1 MIRNSKKVITIVGG
15 GNIGSSWA
23 LLFLLHGYRVNI
35 YDKDCE
41 VHYKSKKSI
50 KIGLN
55 LFIESDNLDSKKI
68 KTILSNINFFKDL
81 KEALHDTKYVIEA
94 INENLKD
101 KINVFKD
108 ISQNVGKDIVI
119 ASSSS
124 FIPISKISENTINKS
139 RCLNLHPGN
148 PPYLLKFAEIVPSTY
163 TSKKAVEGTK
173 SLLYSVNLHPIILK
187 KEIDG
192 FVFNRLQ
199 GALLK
204 EAYSLINDDIVS
216 ASDIDLLVTNGLGL
230 RWAVLGPFETIDLNT
245 KGGIE
250 NHGKIM
256 IPFYKSIF
264 SKSKNYNFE
273 TKSIKK
279 VIIERRKLL
288 PLENLSERISWRDKT
303 ISKLINLLK

>member
-23 LLFLLHGYRVNI
+23 LLFLLHGYKVSI

-81 KEALHDTKYVIEA
+81 KEALHDTKYVIES

-124 FIPISKISENTINKS
+124 FIPISKISEKTINKS

-163 TSKKAVEGTK
+163 TSKKAVEETK

>member
-55 LFIESDNLDSKKI
+55 LFIESDNLDTKKI

-81 KEALHDTKYVIEA
+81 KEALHDTKYVIES

-124 FIPISKISENTINKS
+124 FIPVSKISEKTINKS

-163 TSKKAVEGTK
+163 TSKKAVEETK

-216 ASDIDLLVTNGLGL
+216 ARDIDLLVTNGLGL

-250 NHGKIM
+250 NHSKIM
-256 IPFYKSIF
+256 IPFYKNIF

>member
-1 MIRNSKKVITIVGG
+1 MTRNSKKVITIVGG

-55 LFIESDNLDSKKI
+55 LFIESDNLDSKKK
-68 KTILSNINFFKDL
+68 KTILNNINFFKDL
-81 KEALHDTKYVIEA
+81 KEALHDTKYVIES

-124 FIPISKISENTINKS
+124 FIPISKISEKTINKS

-163 TSKKAVEGTK
+163 TSKKAVEQTK
-173 SLLYSVNLHPIILK
+173 SLLYSVKLHPIILK

-216 ASDIDLLVTNGLGL
+216 ASDIDSLVTNGLGL

-250 NHGKIM
+250 NHSKIM

>member
-23 LLFLLHGYRVNI
+23 LLFLLHGYKVSI

-68 KTILSNINFFKDL
+68 KTILSNISFFKDL
-81 KEALHDTKYVIEA
+81 KEALHDTKYVIES

-101 KINVFKD
+101 KTNVFKD

-124 FIPISKISENTINKS
+124 FIPISKISEKTINKS

-163 TSKKAVEGTK
+163 TSKKALDQTK
-173 SLLYSVNLHPIILK
+173 SLLKSIKLHPIILK

-250 NHGKIM
+250 NHSKIM

-288 PLENLSERISWRDKT
+288 PLEKLNERISWRDKT

>member
-55 LFIESDNLDSKKI
+55 LFIESDNLDTKKI

-81 KEALHDTKYVIEA
+81 KEALHDTKYVIES

-124 FIPISKISENTINKS
+124 FIPISKISEKTINKS

-163 TSKKAVEGTK
+163 TSKKAVEETK

-216 ASDIDLLVTNGLGL
+216 ARDIDLLVTNGLGL

-250 NHGKIM
+250 NHSKIM
-256 IPFYKSIF
+256 IPFYKNIF
-264 SKSKNYNFE
+264 YIYTFHNNCMYYIFRVQFAQ
-273 TKSIKK
+273 TTF
-279 VIIERRKLL
+279 RFPKLL
-288 PLENLSERISWRDKT
+288 LLGLLSIW
-303 ISKLINLLK
+303 

>member
-55 LFIESDNLDSKKI
+55 LFIESDNLDTKKI

-81 KEALHDTKYVIEA
+81 KEALHDTKYVIES

-124 FIPISKISENTINKS
+124 FIPISKISEKTINKS

-163 TSKKAVEGTK
+163 TSKKAVEETK

-216 ASDIDLLVTNGLGL
+216 ARDIDLLVTNGLGL

-250 NHGKIM
+250 NHSKIM
-256 IPFYKSIF
+256 IPFYKNIF
-264 SKSKNYNFE
+264 SKSKNYNL
-273 TKSIKK
+273 TM
-279 VIIERRKLL
+279 
-288 PLENLSERISWRDKT
+288 
-303 ISKLINLLK
+303 

>member
-23 LLFLLHGYRVNI
+23 LLFLLHGYKVSI

-81 KEALHDTKYVIEA
+81 KEALHDTKYVIES

-101 KINVFKD
+101 KTNVFKD

-124 FIPISKISENTINKS
+124 FIPISKISEKIINKS

-163 TSKKAVEGTK
+163 TSKKALDQTK
-173 SLLYSVNLHPIILK
+173 SLLKSIKLHPIILK

-216 ASDIDLLVTNGLGL
+216 ASDIDTLVTNGLGL

-250 NHGKIM
+250 NHSKIM
-256 IPFYKSIF
+256 IPFYKGIF
-264 SKSKNYNFE
+264 SKNKKSNFE

-288 PLENLSERISWRDKT
+288 PLENLSKRISWRDKT
-303 ISKLINLLK
+303 IFKLINLLK